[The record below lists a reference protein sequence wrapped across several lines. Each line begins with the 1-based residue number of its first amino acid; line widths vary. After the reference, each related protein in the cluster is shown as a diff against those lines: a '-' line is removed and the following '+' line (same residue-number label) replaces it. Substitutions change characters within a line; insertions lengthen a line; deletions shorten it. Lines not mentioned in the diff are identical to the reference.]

1 MVADFQDAFGLPDEL
16 PPLRLPSDA
25 ELARQARAVPL
36 ARDLGALAEWLGED
50 GKPVDENENLGK
62 DAQGEALTAL
72 DVSPERLRV
81 LWKYALSVDWV
92 EIRTTAGTDDE
103 DEYHAFPGETAETW
117 ASGTGGEPDDADALD
132 AWASA
137 FAAVLSEAICAAAGE
152 PDSPDDIDV
161 HAPGAAMALVLFL
174 SRREGVFREEARAL
188 VHDVMT
194 GELPPDRARLAWE
207 NWVNAH
213 GNPADT
219 LLSQLAE
226 VGAVTLPPTDDGTIR
241 YTPLAL
247 REMRLQLTDEGV
259 DIPLLPATAGELTA
273 NQLLALAEGIP
284 TEEFEAEADA
294 WLMAHGP
301 GRSAVLLLDLAAA
314 SGPAQ
319 RLTAVSVVTRAGEA
333 AEQAWQDNIDVPALR
348 PYAKVALASLA
359 VGAAPE
365 APTALGG
372 LALLS
377 ESVSPDSLPPELRPL
392 PDDLAWL
399 ATDVLAL
406 ACDGEDTVPH
416 EIAVAFARS
425 VPAGEEASVLDMLWR
440 GPHPDA
446 ERVLTHLGRFHPDK
460 KIAKEARRAAYKA
473 AGRRGGKE
481 QALPD
486 GKVGDKSVGDGFL
499 VDDAASRGHRLGER
513 GVPRSRLRGAGQ
525 RHVVVVGADAGE
537 VVGG

>member
-1 MVADFQDAFGLPDEL
+1 VADFQDAFGLPEEL

-36 ARDLGALAEWLGED
+36 TRDLGALAEWLGED
-50 GKPVDENENLGK
+50 GKPVDEGENLGK

-72 DVSPERLRV
+72 DVSPERFRV

-92 EIRTTAGTDDE
+92 EIRTAVGTDDV
-103 DEYHAFPGETAETW
+103 YRAFPGETAGTW
-117 ASGTGGEPDDADALD
+117 ASGSGGDPDDADALD

-137 FAAVLSEAICAAAGE
+137 FTAVLSEAICAAAGE
-152 PDSPDDIDV
+152 PDGPDDIDV
-161 HAPGAAMALVLFL
+161 HAPGAALALVLFL
-174 SRREGVFREEARAL
+174 SRREGVFREEARAI

-194 GELPPDRARLAWE
+194 GELPPDHVQRAWE
-207 NWVNAH
+207 NWVSAH

-247 REMRLQLTDEGV
+247 REMRLQLIDEGV
-259 DIPLLPATAGELTA
+259 DIPLLPVTTGELTA
-273 NQLLALAEGIP
+273 NQLVALAGGIP

-294 WLMAHGP
+294 WLTAQGAE
-301 GRSAVLLLDLAAA
+301 RSTVLLLDLAAQ

-333 AEQAWQDNIDVPALR
+333 AEQAWRDNIDVPALR
-348 PYAKVALASLA
+348 PYAKVALASLSL
-359 VGAAPE
+359 GAAPK
-365 APTALGG
+365 APTTPGG
-372 LALLS
+372 LALLH

-406 ACDGEDTVPH
+406 ACEGEDTRPH
-416 EIAVAFARS
+416 EIAVAFAQA

-440 GPHPDA
+440 GSHPDA

-473 AGRRGGKE
+473 AARRGGK
-481 QALPD
+481 ALPD
-486 GKVGDKSVGDGFL
+486 GEVSDESVGDGFL
-499 VDDAASRGHRLGER
+499 VDDTASRVHRLGER